1 MAAACSDAGASAGS
15 RKRPFTWHA
24 CRQAEEEPDPKFESS
39 LAKLFLRLYNV
50 VVNTGPR
57 CTTHRPSRPESAVV
71 QNWSREAAEQVV
83 QLELEFAY
91 TLQNDA
97 VRALGTAISA
107 KIDMYREYKRTASTA
122 STSAVKV
129 LAMVDESMECLQD
142 FTTMMLDLEKIKD
155 LLLPK
160 HHQDLLSILN
170 QIADTP
176 R

>member
-71 QNWSREAAEQVV
+71 QYWSREAAEQVV

-107 KIDMYREYKRTASTA
+107 KIDMYREYRRTASN
-122 STSAVKV
+122 SAVSEEV
-129 LAMVDESMECLQD
+129 LAMVDKSMECLED
-142 FTTMMLDLEKIKD
+142 FTTMLLDLEKIKD
-155 LLLPK
+155 LLLPR
-160 HHQDLLSILN
+160 HHRDLLSLLN
-170 QIADTP
+170 EINTP
-176 R
+176 SS